1 MIGPSFR
8 PTDKQLRQFAWIS
21 LPGFAL
27 FGWLALRSGGSMELA
42 LSLAAVGAVLCLV
55 GSLVPRAVLPVY
67 LAMTALA
74 FPIGFVVSELLLRS
88 IYYGVFT
95 PLGLVFRAIGRDPL
109 RLRKPQTTSYWT
121 RRRERTDPLGY
132 FRQA

>member
-67 LAMTALA
+67 LAMTAA
-74 FPIGFVVSELLLRS
+74 FARS
-88 IYYGVFT
+88 PYTQCRGS
-95 PLGLVFRAIGRDPL
+95 GRP
-109 RLRKPQTTSYWT
+109 
-121 RRRERTDPLGY
+121 RT
-132 FRQA
+132 